1 MLLSS
6 YTYEVSL
13 PECVPSAVR
22 VNAIAELS
30 EDIREVLPYLNAR
43 VKAGIYNHEGGTL
56 RFVHEGHAIN
66 LFPHRIT
73 VSGLRDRREAVQVLE
88 WVKDFI
94 NTTWQNRQE
103 IEPSFRRGDEV
114 KIIDVYRMLPGT
126 NCGECGEPTCMAFA
140 AKLARQEAESSECRP
155 LLSHEWEEKRQIL
168 FSLLQST
175 GHPIPEQGQI
185 DVDADS
191 DDKGT
196 A

>member
-1 MLLSS
+1 MLLRQ
-6 YTYEVSL
+6 YTFTVAL

-22 VNAIAELS
+22 VNAIADLS
-30 EDIREVLPYLNAR
+30 QDIREVLPYINAR

-56 RFVHEGHAIN
+56 RFVHQGHAIN

-73 VSGLRDRREAVQVLE
+73 VSGLRDREEAVQVLE

-94 NTTWQNRQE
+94 NTTWQNRQD
-103 IEPSFRRGDEV
+103 IEPSFRREDEV

-155 LLSHEWEEKRQIL
+155 LLSHEWQEKRQLL
-168 FSLLQST
+168 FSFLQST
-175 GHPIPEQGQI
+175 GHSIHEQEQI
-185 DVDADS
+185 DVNADS
-191 DDKGT
+191 DAKGM